1 LRVLATL
8 LPQRSPAAPDA
19 PTMAEASALIERLWR
34 APDSDSP
41 RLDHREGASQ
51 RFAALVCE
59 AQQIHTQRGTVA
71 HRVTDIDDAGCRS
84 RGGEDE
90 LPEVLVVS
98 DQVR

>member
-1 LRVLATL
+1 LRIALAHL
-8 LPQRSPAAPDA
+8 L
-19 PTMAEASALIERLWR
+19 ERLWR

-41 RLDHREGASQ
+41 RLDHREGAGQ
-51 RFAALVCE
+51 RLAALVHE

-71 HRVTDIDDAGCRS
+71 HRVTNMDDAGRRS

-90 LPEVLVVS
+90 LPEVLVFS